1 MKLNCLIID
10 DEPLALDKLERYILK
25 IQYLNLV
32 GKFENAI
39 QALEP
44 LKQTSIDLMYLDIN
58 MPDLSGIEFLRGLQ
72 NPPKVILTTAY
83 NHYALEGF
91 ELNVI
96 DYLLKPF
103 SFDRFLKA
111 TDRAYDV
118 LVPKASPPIDDF
130 IFIKTE
136 HNLVKVDF
144 SELFFVEGFKD
155 YAKIHVAGDQPYLSI
170 ISLKALE
177 QLFPAQRI
185 LRIHKSFIVAI
196 DKIKTI
202 RNGKVL
208 VKDRWLPIGDSYQ
221 ESFNNFVL
229 KGRM

>member
-10 DEPLALDKLERYILK
+10 DEPLALDKLECYIQK

-32 GKFENAI
+32 GKFENAV

-118 LVPKASPPIDDF
+118 LAPRASTQIDDF

-144 SELFFVEGFKD
+144 SELFFIEGFKD
-155 YAKIHVAGDQPYLSI
+155 YVKIHVTGDQPHLSI
-170 ISLKALE
+170 GSLKALE
-177 QLFPAQRI
+177 QLLPAQRI

-208 VKDRWLPIGDSYQ
+208 IKDRWLPIGESYQ
-221 ESFNNFVL
+221 EAFNNFVL
-229 KGRM
+229 KGRI